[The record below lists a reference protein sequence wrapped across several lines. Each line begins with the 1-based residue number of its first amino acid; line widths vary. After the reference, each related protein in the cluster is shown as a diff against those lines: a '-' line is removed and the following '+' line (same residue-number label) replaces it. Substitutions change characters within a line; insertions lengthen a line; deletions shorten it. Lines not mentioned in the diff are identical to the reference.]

1 MRKPQLFC
9 LSRTPRR
16 MFQAVLIALGLALL
30 LALDCDAQEGP
41 AQPQPEFPQSM
52 GQQRGV
58 DPFSGMGD
66 RDSVEQEKRLRA
78 LNAERQKSMVADA
91 GKLLKLAAELHD
103 ELNGSNADS
112 LTLDQLHRLTEIEKL
127 AHSVKEKMSTSIRGT
142 PMYPPLFG
150 PHLP

>member
-78 LNAERQKSMVADA
+78 LNAERQKSMVAD
-91 GKLLKLAAELHD
+91 GSAAQ
-103 ELNGSNADS
+103 A
-112 LTLDQLHRLTEIEKL
+112 HRD
-127 AHSVKEKMSTSIRGT
+127 
-142 PMYPPLFG
+142 
-150 PHLP
+150 